1 MTSALPGGAFWHPF
15 ADMSAVAGHE
25 FTLVRGEGAVVT
37 DAQGRDYLD
46 ASAALWFCNVGHG
59 RVEIA
64 EAVALQMSTLA
75 AYSTFGDNTTAPT
88 VELAERIVD
97 LVGAPAAKVFFTSGG
112 SDAVDTAV
120 KLVRRYWSMTGQPD
134 RQWIITRDRAYHG
147 MHMAGTSL
155 AGIAM
160 NRAGYG
166 DLDTKVANVAWDDAA
181 ELEAAI
187 TRLGAGHVAAFFC
200 EPVIGAGGVYA
211 APDGYLEAVREICR
225 RHGVLFV
232 ADEVICGF
240 GRLGRWFG
248 SQRWSLDP
256 DVILTAKGLTSG
268 YLPMGAVIV
277 AEGVAEPFWTTP
289 GAVWRHGYTYS
300 GHASAAV
307 AALANLAIIEREQLI
322 ERVATNELTLA
333 AALVPLRAHSHVH
346 EVRAGTGLLGAV
358 QLDPAWLADD
368 PSAGAR
374 LVREVRARGVLTR
387 LLADGGL
394 QVSPPFITT
403 RAQFQQIAAA
413 FDDALRAMG
422 SVTGQATSA
431 GAEGRASETLLPT
444 LTRDEQG
451 GFGSN
456 TADLRANVPPHHG
469 S

>member
-1 MTSALPGGAFWHPF
+1 MSHALPSGAFWHPF
-15 ADMSAVAGHE
+15 SDMSAVAGNE
-25 FTLVRGEGAVVT
+25 FTLVRGQGAVVT
-37 DAQGRDYLD
+37 DDQGRDYLD
-46 ASAALWFCNVGHG
+46 ASAGLWFCNVGHG
-59 RVEIA
+59 RTEIA
-64 EAVALQMSTLA
+64 DAVARQLSTLA
-75 AYSTFGDNTTAPT
+75 AYSTFGDNTTLPT
-88 VELAERIVD
+88 VELAERITALSGVP
-97 LVGAPAAKVFFTSGG
+97 GAKVFFTSGG

-120 KLVRRYWSMTGQPD
+120 KLVRKYWSQVGSPD

-166 DLDTKVANVAWDDAA
+166 DLDTKVANVDWDSVEA
-181 ELEAAI
+181 LEEAI
-187 TRLGAGHVAAFFC
+187 TRIGPGRVAAFFC
-200 EPVIGAGGVYA
+200 EPVIGAGGVYI
-211 APDGYLEAVREICR
+211 APEGYLQAVREVCR

-248 SQRWSLDP
+248 SQRWDLDP
-256 DVILTAKGLTSG
+256 DAILVAKGLTSG

-277 AEGVAEPFWTTP
+277 ADRLAEPFWTTP
-289 GAVWRHGYTYS
+289 GLVWRHGYTYS
-300 GHASAAV
+300 GHATAAV
-307 AALANLAIIEREQLI
+307 AATANLDIIERERLVEQ
-322 ERVATNELTLA
+322 VATNELTLA
-333 AALVPLRAHSHVH
+333 AALLPLRGHSHVH

-368 PSAGAR
+368 PTAGAR

-394 QVSPPFITT
+394 QVSPPFVMN
-403 RAQFQQIAAA
+403 RDQFQQVAAA

-422 SVTGQATSA
+422 STTSA
-431 GAEGRASETLLPT
+431 RTQGAPLLPAVSQ
-444 LTRDEQG
+444 DEQG

-456 TADLRANVPPHHG
+456 AADLRANVPPHHG
-469 S
+469 G

>member
-1 MTSALPGGAFWHPF
+1 MTSALPPGAFWHPF
-15 ADMSAVAGHE
+15 SDMSAVAGHE

-37 DAQGRDYLD
+37 DADGRDYLD
-46 ASAALWFCNVGHG
+46 AAAGLWFCNVGHG
-59 RVEIA
+59 RTAIA
-64 EAVALQMSTLA
+64 DAVARQLATLG

-88 VELAERIVD
+88 VELAERVAA
-97 LVGAPAAKVFFTSGG
+97 LSGVPGAKVFFTSGG

-120 KLVRRYWSMTGQPD
+120 KLVRRYWSQVGAPD

-160 NRAGYG
+160 NKAGYG
-166 DLDTKVANVAWDDAA
+166 DLDTKVANVAWDSVED
-181 ELEAAI
+181 LEATIARI
-187 TRLGAGHVAAFFC
+187 GAEHIAAFFC
-200 EPVIGAGGVYA
+200 EPVIGAGGVYV
-211 APDGYLEAVREICR
+211 APDGYLEGVREVCR
-225 RHGVLFV
+225 RHGILFV

-256 DVILTAKGLTSG
+256 DVILVAKGLTSG
-268 YLPMGAVIV
+268 YVPMGAVIV
-277 AEGVAEPFWTTP
+277 ADRVAEPFWTTP
-289 GAVWRHGYTYS
+289 GFVWRHGYTYS
-300 GHASAAV
+300 GHAGAAA
-307 AALANLAIIEREQLI
+307 AALANLAIIEQEQLV
-322 ERVATNELTLA
+322 ERVAQNELTLA
-333 AALVPLRAHSHVH
+333 AALLPLRDHSHVH
-346 EVRAGTGLLGAV
+346 QVRAGTGLLGAV

-368 PSAGAR
+368 PTAGAR

-394 QVSPPFITT
+394 QVSPPFVMT
-403 RAQFQQIAAA
+403 REQFQQVSSA

-422 SVTGQATSA
+422 STLQS
-431 GAEGRASETLLPT
+431 RAADTALLPEIT
-444 LTRDEQG
+444 SDEQG

-456 TADLRANVPPHHG
+456 AADLRANVPPHHG